1 MPCSVRH
8 LTLDDKLCQQVPL
21 DMLETIIPA
30 QTIRQVLTDEQA
42 WEAREKKL
50 NRQLMVYLI
59 IALALFPAQS
69 TAHVLRTIT
78 ARLRH
83 LRPQPFERLA
93 TKSALSTRP
102 RQLGEQP
109 LQTLS
114 SRVVHPLAT
123 AQTTGAFRV
132 GRLLLSLY
140 MPVAD

>member
-42 WEAREKKL
+42 WEARAKKL

-78 ARLRH
+78 AGLRRLW
-83 LRPQPFERLA
+83 PQPVVRPA
-93 TKSALSTRP
+93 TP
-102 RQLGEQP
+102 
-109 LQTLS
+109 
-114 SRVVHPLAT
+114 
-123 AQTTGAFRV
+123 GAVRT
-132 GRLLLSLY
+132 
-140 MPVAD
+140 